1 MFDRNTIIG
10 ITLSIAFFIAFV
22 IQSQN
27 KSQKE
32 QLIQR
37 TAFVADSIK
46 SVKEKSIQKPQ
57 SPVLTASVASPVAVN
72 DSSAKE
78 QLVEKFGAFS
88 SNTSN
93 VVKDITIENEV
104 MKLTVSTKGAVL
116 KSIELKKFKTWDQK
130 PLILTINADNKTSL
144 GFNIK
149 NAYILSDELIYETDA
164 SAPIVVSG
172 NEQKSISLKV
182 KASATEYFEQIYTLK
197 GNSFLL
203 DYNINFVNL
212 NNIIPAGATDLT
224 LKWNQTTREIEKSI
238 DNERRYS
245 GIYYQYQNGDV
256 EDLTGAKNEEIS
268 NLTTIKW
275 ISFKQQFFNMTLLYK
290 DGMSP
295 KKISTVVDPED
306 KSYTKKFA
314 AELKLTLPSPN
325 SKLSFQYYFGPN
337 DYNALKKMD
346 NGMQHIMPL
355 ASTWKIFSWMGFVNE
370 YGIIP
375 LFNVLKNFTTNYGI
389 VIFIIALLIKLILT
403 PFTIQ
408 QTRQSMVMQIMKP
421 DLDKLKDKYKDD
433 PTKFSAEQMKL
444 MSKVGA
450 SPLSGCLPML
460 LQMPILIAMYNFF
473 PASIDLRQAHFLWA
487 NDLSTYDAIWAFKPI
502 LFGIDH
508 ISLFTVLMTITS
520 LANAF
525 ITPQPG
531 QQDNPAM
538 KYMPYFF
545 PIMLLF
551 MFNNFPAALTY
562 YYLLFNL
569 FSIIQTYLIKK
580 FYFNED
586 KLREEIA
593 DKKTKEP
600 KKGGWMQKIED
611 MQKQQQ
617 AQLATQNN
625 KKKK

>member
-1 MFDRNTIIG
+1 MFDRNTILG
-10 ITLSIAFFIAFV
+10 ITLSIAIFIVFV
-22 IQSQN
+22 TYSS
-27 KSQKE
+27 KKAE
-32 QLIQR
+32 KDRLLER
-37 TAFVADSIK
+37 TAFVTDSTKNYKEKVVQKPAPTVVSATILPSDSTNDSILD
-46 SVKEKSIQKPQ
+46 ETT
-57 SPVLTASVASPVAVN
+57 L
-72 DSSAKE
+72 
-78 QLVEKFGAFS
+78 EKFGAFS

-93 VVKDITIENEV
+93 PIKDVVIENELLKV
-104 MKLTVSTKGAVL
+104 TISTKGAEI
-116 KSIELKKFKTWDQK
+116 KSIQLKNFKTWDQK
-130 PLILTINADNKTSL
+130 PLILTMKSDNKMSL

-149 NAYILSDELIYETDA
+149 NAYILSDEVIYENENNT
-164 SAPIVVSG
+164 PIVVNG
-172 NEQKSISLKV
+172 NQSKSISFKL
-182 KASATEYFEQIYTLK
+182 KASPTEYFEQVYTLK
-197 GNSFLL
+197 GNSFLVN
-203 DYNINFVNL
+203 YNINFVNL
-212 NNIIPAGATDLT
+212 NNVIPAGATDLT
-224 LKWNQTTREIEKSI
+224 LKWAQTTREIEKSL
-238 DNERRYS
+238 DYERRYS
-245 GIYYQYQNGDV
+245 GIYYQYQNDDV
-256 EDLTGAKNEEIS
+256 EGLTGEKNEEVS

-295 KKISTVVDPED
+295 KKISTIVDSKD
-306 KSYTKKFA
+306 KTYNKKFA
-314 AELKLTLPSPN
+314 AELKLALPSAN
-325 SKLSFQYYFGPN
+325 SNLNFQYYFGPN
-337 DYNALKKMD
+337 DYNGLKKMD
-346 NGMQHIMPL
+346 NGMEDLMPL

-375 LFNVLKNFTTNYGI
+375 LFNFLKNFTKNYGV
-389 VIFIIALLIKLILT
+389 VIFIIALIIKLILT

-408 QTRQSMVMQIMKP
+408 QTRQSMVMTIMKP
-421 DLDKLKDKYKDD
+421 DLDKLKEKYKDD
-433 PTKFSAEQMKL
+433 PTKFSSEQMKL

-487 NDLSTYDAIWAFKPI
+487 NDLSTYDAIWVFKPI
-502 LFGIDH
+502 FFGIDH
-508 ISLFTVLMTITS
+508 VSLFTVLMTITS
-520 LANAF
+520 LASAF
-525 ITPQPG
+525 ITPQPA

-551 MFNNFPAALTY
+551 MFNSFPAALTY

-569 FSIIQTYLIKK
+569 FSILQTFLIKR
-580 FYFNED
+580 FYFDED
-586 KLREEIA
+586 KLKAEIA

-617 AQLATQNN
+617 SQAASQNS

>member
-46 SVKEKSIQKPQ
+46 SFKEKSIQKPQ

>member
-46 SVKEKSIQKPQ
+46 SFKEKSIQKPQ

-78 QLVEKFGAFS
+78 RLVEKFGAFS

-256 EDLTGAKNEEIS
+256 EELTGVKNEEIS

>member
-337 DYNALKKMD
+337 DYNALKKME

>member
-46 SVKEKSIQKPQ
+46 SFKEKSIQKPQ

-256 EDLTGAKNEEIS
+256 EELTGVKNEEIS

-295 KKISTVVDPED
+295 KKISTVVDPKD
-306 KSYTKKFA
+306 KSYTKKYA

-337 DYNALKKMD
+337 DYNALKKME

-525 ITPQPG
+525 ITPQPA

-580 FYFNED
+580 IYFNED

-617 AQLATQNN
+617 AQLAAQNN

>member
-46 SVKEKSIQKPQ
+46 SFKEKSIQKPQ

-130 PLILTINADNKTSL
+130 PLILTINTDNKISL

-149 NAYILSDELIYETDA
+149 NAYILSDELIYETDIT
-164 SAPIVVSG
+164 APIVLSG

-224 LKWNQTTREIEKSI
+224 LNWNQTTREIEKSI
-238 DNERRYS
+238 DYERRYS

-256 EDLTGAKNEEIS
+256 EGLTGAKNEEIS

-275 ISFKQQFFNMTLLYK
+275 ISFKQQFFNMALLYK

-295 KKISTVVDPED
+295 KKISTIVDPKD

-314 AELKLTLPSPN
+314 AELKLTLPSAN
-325 SKLSFQYYFGPN
+325 SKLNFQYYFGPN

-375 LFNVLKNFTTNYGI
+375 LFNVLKNLTTNYGI

-433 PTKFSAEQMKL
+433 PTKFSSEQMKL

-487 NDLSTYDAIWAFKPI
+487 NDLSTYDAILAFKPI
-502 LFGIDH
+502 FFGIDH
-508 ISLFTVLMTITS
+508 ISLFTVLMTVTS

-525 ITPQPG
+525 ITPQPA

-617 AQLATQNN
+617 AQLSAQNS

>member
-46 SVKEKSIQKPQ
+46 SFKEKSIQKPQ

-256 EDLTGAKNEEIS
+256 EELTGVKNEEIS

-306 KSYTKKFA
+306 KSYTKKYA
-314 AELKLTLPSPN
+314 AELKLTLPSAN

-337 DYNALKKMD
+337 DYNALKKME

-617 AQLATQNN
+617 AQLAAQNN

>member
-46 SVKEKSIQKPQ
+46 SFKEKSIQKPQ

-72 DSSAKE
+72 DSSVKE

-88 SNTSN
+88 SNTNN
-93 VVKDITIENEV
+93 VVKDISIENEV

-130 PLILTINADNKTSL
+130 PLILTINTDNKISL

-149 NAYILSDELIYETDA
+149 NAYILSDELIYETDIT
-164 SAPIVVSG
+164 APIVLSG

-256 EDLTGAKNEEIS
+256 EGLTGAKNEEIS

-275 ISFKQQFFNMTLLYK
+275 ISFKQQFFNMALLYK

-295 KKISTVVDPED
+295 KKISTIVDPKD

-375 LFNVLKNFTTNYGI
+375 LFNVLKNLTTNYGI

-433 PTKFSAEQMKL
+433 PTKFSSEQMKL

-487 NDLSTYDAIWAFKPI
+487 NDLSTYDAILAFKPI
-502 LFGIDH
+502 FFGIDH
-508 ISLFTVLMTITS
+508 ISLFTVLMTVTS

-525 ITPQPG
+525 ITPQPA

-617 AQLATQNN
+617 AQLSAQNS